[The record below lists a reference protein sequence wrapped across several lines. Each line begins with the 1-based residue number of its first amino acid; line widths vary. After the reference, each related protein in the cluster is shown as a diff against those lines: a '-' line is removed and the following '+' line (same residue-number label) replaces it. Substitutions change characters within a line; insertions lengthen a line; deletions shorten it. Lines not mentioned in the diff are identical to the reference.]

1 MNFLLGALGAII
13 GLLVVMFKIQ
23 GGRLHAAQLTIL
35 STKLKAMGEADAA
48 KVDKALEEFS
58 QAYGDYHRARTKNG
72 L

>member
-1 MNFLLGALGAII
+1 MNILLGALSAII
-13 GLLVVMFKIQ
+13 GLLVIMFKIQ

-35 STKLKAMGEADAA
+35 SAKLKTMNDEDGA
-48 KVDKALEEFS
+48 KVEKALEEFS